1 MIFNFFRKFKK
12 DKTKVFIDM
21 DGTLA
26 KWQPEKTY
34 DEIKEK
40 GYFATLP
47 PMDNMVKAINFMLS
61 EKNNVEYYILSAVL
75 NESCEKDKLRWLKE
89 NVPNMPKKNCIFVP
103 NGENKALFVSKK
115 FNMPINKNWILID
128 DFSTNLH
135 RWKAAGGT
143 GIKILNGI
151 NATKGTWTGY
161 SIPSCL
167 SSLNIANNIQLI
179 IS

>member
-1 MIFNFFRKFKK
+1 MIFNFFKRFKK
-12 DKTKVFIDM
+12 NKIKVFIDM

-47 PMDNMVKAINFMLS
+47 PMENMVKAVNSILS
-61 EKNNVEYYILSAVL
+61 KKNNIEYYILSAVL
-75 NESCEKDKLRWLKE
+75 NDSCKRDKLYWLKE
-89 NVPNMPKKNCIFVP
+89 NIPNMPKKNCIFVP
-103 NGENKALFVSKK
+103 DGANKAAFVSEK

-128 DFSTNLH
+128 DFSKNLH
-135 RWKAAGGT
+135 RWEAAGGT

-167 SSLNIANNIQLI
+167 SSMNIADNIQLI

>member
-1 MIFNFFRKFKK
+1 MIFNFFKKFKK
-12 DKTKVFIDM
+12 DKIKVFIDM

-34 DEIKEK
+34 NELKEK

-47 PMDNMVKAINFMLS
+47 PMENMVEAINSMLS
-61 EKNNVEYYILSAVL
+61 EKQNIEYYILSATL
-75 NESCEKDKLRWLKE
+75 NKSCKKDKLRWLKE
-89 NVPNMPKKNCIFVP
+89 NVPNMLKKNCIFVP
-103 NGENKALFVSKK
+103 NGENKAAFVSQK

-128 DFSTNLH
+128 DFSKNLH
-135 RWKAAGGT
+135 RWEAAGGT

-151 NATKGTWTGY
+151 NGTKGTWTGY
-161 SIPSCL
+161 SISSCL
-167 SSLNIANNIQLI
+167 SSMSIADNIYLI